1 MSEGEGGRN
10 VRLRMVCRKKQWSAM
25 ALGLVSGLAF
35 FGLSNTGG
43 VAAKGDPKR
52 PATEPAQVKI
62 DLDRAVAV
70 KLPEVAGLK
79 AAGFHTSDGKEGWVV
94 RIPGNRPIATPAYAD
109 GGHCRDLGSRHVR
122 AARGET
128 RWRPHGAA
136 ARRAARRHVGARAG
150 APLRRREELA
160 HPPQARGG
168 GGAVRPPRLP
178 ADARDPDEGTAAR

>member
-1 MSEGEGGRN
+1 
-10 VRLRMVCRKKQWSAM
+10 M

-79 AAGFHTSDGKEGWVV
+79 AGGFHTSDGKEGWVV

-109 GGHCRDLGSRHVR
+109 GLLFV
-122 AARGET
+122 
-128 RWRPHGAA
+128 
-136 ARRAARRHVGARAG
+136 
-150 APLRRREELA
+150 
-160 HPPQARGG
+160 GG
-168 GGAVRPPRLP
+168 GYGPHEFYAFKAKTGEVAGR
-178 ADARDPDEGTAAR
+178 